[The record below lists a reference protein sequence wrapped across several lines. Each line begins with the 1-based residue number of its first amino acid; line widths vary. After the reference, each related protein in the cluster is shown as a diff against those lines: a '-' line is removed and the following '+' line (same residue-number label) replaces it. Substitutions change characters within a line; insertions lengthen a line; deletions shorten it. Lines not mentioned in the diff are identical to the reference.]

1 MELVFEVGTVST
13 RPVGEQ
19 ALLPSENLQRPGAAS
34 PSASEE
40 TAIMGVRNACV
51 ASSAQLPASLVHVP
65 FTHSDSL
72 TWGAPISYGLDHQMC
87 KRSTGWCAWTLTSAE
102 FFVLVKELF
111 LTCS

>member
-72 TWGAPISYGLDHQMC
+72 TWGDHQMC

-102 FFVLVKELF
+102 FFVLVKGLF